1 MRRPPRYTLE
11 DILDEFRKA
20 PIPILT
26 RRLLAFAASEY
37 GPEKANDL
45 VVRAI
50 REAIHGDHTPLFA
63 GNLYE
68 FLSRVIER
76 IA

>member
-1 MRRPPRYTLE
+1 MRRLRRHTLE
-11 DILDEFRKA
+11 DILEEFRKA
-20 PIPILT
+20 DIPDLS
-26 RRLLAFAASEY
+26 RRLLAFSASEF
-37 GPEKANDL
+37 PRHNPNDL

-63 GNLYE
+63 GHLYD
-68 FLSRVIER
+68 FLTRVIER